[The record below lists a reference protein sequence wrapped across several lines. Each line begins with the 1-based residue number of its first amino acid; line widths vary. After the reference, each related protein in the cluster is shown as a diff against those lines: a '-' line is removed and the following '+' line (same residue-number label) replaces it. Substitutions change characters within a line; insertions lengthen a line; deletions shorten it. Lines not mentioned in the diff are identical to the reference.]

1 MIELLPSLAASES
14 VTDPCQR
21 ALAALEAEGDLLQL
35 SDRGKC
41 EYRAKP
47 IRHYFRTAQAL
58 VNGGEGRSYGVQFL
72 LRHELAKGFF
82 GWVAYTILRSERK
95 DAASDAYRLF
105 DFDQTH
111 VLTALA
117 SYDLG
122 KGFDIGVRG
131 RYASGYPRTP
141 VVDSYFDSRSAT
153 YQPVLGAKNSIRI
166 PEFVE
171 LDVRLAKRF
180 KFQSSALE
188 IYLDVQNVSN
198 RKNPEEIAYN
208 ADYTQRRYIEGLPI
222 LPVLGVKWEF

>member
-1 MIELLPSLAASES
+1 L
-14 VTDPCQR
+14 V
-21 ALAALEAEGDLLQL
+21 
-35 SDRGKC
+35 
-41 EYRAKP
+41 
-47 IRHYFRTAQAL
+47 AQAL
-58 VNGGEGRSYGVQFL
+58 VNGGEGRSYGAQFL

-95 DAASDAYRLF
+95 DAGSDAYRLF

-122 KGFDIGVRG
+122 KGFDVGVRG

-171 LDVRLAKRF
+171 LDVRVAKRF
-180 KFQSSALE
+180 KLQTSSLE

-222 LPVLGVKWEF
+222 LPVLGIKWEF